1 VTPEGELDALFDRAG
16 ISGPELADVLA
27 LIAGTDIAE
36 LDVSVGATRL
46 SLKRSAVA
54 TAPDATAAA
63 AAAPTEKP
71 SALAIASP
79 QVGIFRCAVSAGERV
94 AAGQSLGAVEALGMP
109 TSVQALQ
116 SGIVETLLV
125 QDGSPVEY
133 GQPLLVLRRG

>member
-1 VTPEGELDALFDRAG
+1 VTPEGELDPLLERAG

-36 LDVSVGATRL
+36 LDVSVGETRL
-46 SLKRSAVA
+46 SLKRAA
-54 TAPDATAAA
+54 MAAPPGAAA
-63 AAAPTEKP
+63 AAATTHKP

-79 QVGIFRCAVSAGERV
+79 QVGIFRSAVSAGERV

-109 TSVQALQ
+109 TSVEAVH

>member
-1 VTPEGELDALFDRAG
+1 VTPEGELDPLFERAG

-36 LDVSVGATRL
+36 LDVSVGGTRL

-54 TAPDATAAA
+54 TPPDAA
-63 AAAPTEKP
+63 AAAPAEKP

-94 AAGQSLGAVEALGMP
+94 ASGQSLGAVEALGMP
-109 TSVQALQ
+109 TSVQAVQ

-125 QDGSPVEY
+125 QDGIPVEY

>member
-1 VTPEGELDALFDRAG
+1 MTPEGELDALFDRAG

-46 SLKRSAVA
+46 SLKRSPVA
-54 TAPDATAAA
+54 TAPDAAAA

-94 AAGQSLGAVEALGMP
+94 AAGQPLGAVEALGMP